1 MSRNKII
8 LDLWDYPILVFRTRL
23 VFRTQLNVAIRGP
36 MSTDSRIKKI
46 GTIGFPH
53 SIPNWNLK
61 SIQNNSAVKR
71 FSKPKIGHV
80 LAGSDWTMKLIAILA
95 SLLVVQGDSIWWNR
109 SVNTLSQQARYFAA
123 SYQGHSKS
131 HLNDMIRFYIT
142 NNPRALHVIRRHQNV
157 KRKSS
162 KFRRSY
168 N

>member
-1 MSRNKII
+1 MRISQTS
-8 LDLWDYPILVFRTRL
+8 FSRL
-23 VFRTQLNVAIRGP
+23 VLRTQLNVAIRGP

-46 GTIGFPH
+46 GTIGIPH
-53 SIPNWNLK
+53 SLPIEI
-61 SIQNNSAVKR
+61 SSQ
-71 FSKPKIGHV
+71 SKITQHQYDFEKKPEIGHV
-80 LAGSDWTMKLIAILA
+80 LAESDWAMKLIAILA

-123 SYQGHSKS
+123 SYQRHSKS